1 VTLSNTKSAPQQL
14 LLVGAPSLFVVLWS
28 TGYIS
33 ARLGLPYAEAGTFLM
48 MRFALAALFMVAL
61 VVASRAPLPTS
72 FREWAHCAVVGAL
85 VHGLYLYGGFASI
98 QEGLTPTTI
107 AVVVG
112 MQPVITAVLIA
123 PILGE
128 AVDIRQWGGFFLGTV
143 GVVLVIVANFASIGF
158 GSGAPAVFLSLICVL
173 SISVGTLYQKRFC
186 ASVDLRSGTMIQLIV
201 AAVMM
206 WGISSWFETGHVE
219 WTGTFVFALLWSV
232 LVLSVGAYTLLWWL
246 VRRKRATNVVS
257 LFFLM
262 PPVTAV
268 FDWLLFD
275 QRVSLITL
283 MGIVIAVAGI
293 VIVIRYG
300 PSSSSATSR
309 AQ

>member
-1 VTLSNTKSAPQQL
+1 MTLLNTKPIPQQL

-48 MRFALAALFMVAL
+48 MRFALAAIVMGAL
-61 VVASRAPLPTS
+61 VVVSRAPLPAS

-107 AVVVG
+107 AVVVS
-112 MQPVITAVLIA
+112 MQPVITAVLIG

-128 AVDIRQWGGFFLGTV
+128 AVNIRQWGGFFLGTV

-158 GSGAPAVFLSLICVL
+158 GSGAPAVFLSLLCVL

-186 ASVDLRSGTMIQLIV
+186 ASVDLRSGTMIQLII

-219 WTGTFVFALLWSV
+219 WTGTFVFALMWSV
-232 LVLSVGAYTLLWWL
+232 LVLSVGAYTLLRWL
-246 VRRKRATNVVS
+246 VRRNAATNVVS

-275 QRVSLITL
+275 QKVSLITL
-283 MGIVIAVAGI
+283 MGIAIAVAGI
-293 VIVIRYG
+293 AIVIRYG
-300 PSSSSATSR
+300 PQSSSAGSP

>member
-48 MRFALAALFMVAL
+48 MRFALAAIFMAAF

-128 AVDIRQWGGFFLGTV
+128 AVNIRQWGGFFLGTV

-186 ASVDLRSGTMIQLIV
+186 ASVDLRSGTMIQLIM

-246 VRRKRATNVVS
+246 VRRKTATNVVS

-300 PSSSSATSR
+300 PPSSSATSR

>member
-1 VTLSNTKSAPQQL
+1 MTLLNTKPIPQQL

-48 MRFALAALFMVAL
+48 MRFALAAIVMVAL
-61 VVASRAPLPTS
+61 VVVSRAPLPAS

-112 MQPVITAVLIA
+112 MQPVITAVLIG

-128 AVDIRQWGGFFLGTV
+128 AVKIRQWGGCFLGTG

-158 GSGAPAVFLSLICVL
+158 GSGAPAVFLSLLCVL

-186 ASVDLRSGTMIQLIV
+186 ASVDLRSGTMIQLTM

-219 WTGTFVFALLWSV
+219 WTGTFVFALMWSV

-246 VRRKRATNVVS
+246 VRRNAATNVVS

-283 MGIVIAVAGI
+283 MGIAIAVAGI
-293 VIVIRYG
+293 AIVIRYG
-300 PSSSSATSR
+300 PQSSSAASP
-309 AQ
+309 AH

>member
-1 VTLSNTKSAPQQL
+1 MTLLNTKPIPQQL

-48 MRFALAALFMVAL
+48 MRFALAAIFMVAL

-112 MQPVITAVLIA
+112 MQPVITAVLIG

-128 AVDIRQWGGFFLGTV
+128 AVNIRQWGGFFLGTV

-158 GSGAPAVFLSLICVL
+158 GSGAPAVFLSLLCVL

-186 ASVDLRSGTMIQLIV
+186 ASVDLRSGTMIQLIM

-219 WTGTFVFALLWSV
+219 WTGTFVFALMWSV

-246 VRRKRATNVVS
+246 VRRKAATNVVS

-268 FDWLLFD
+268 FDWLLFE
-275 QRVSLITL
+275 QKVSLITL
-283 MGIVIAVAGI
+283 MGIAIAVAGI
-293 VIVIRYG
+293 AIVIRYG
-300 PSSSSATSR
+300 PQSSVASSNK
-309 AQ
+309 

>member
-1 VTLSNTKSAPQQL
+1 MTLLNTKPIPQQL

-48 MRFALAALFMVAL
+48 MRFALAAIVMVAL
-61 VVASRAPLPTS
+61 VVVSRAPLPAS

-112 MQPVITAVLIA
+112 MQPVITAVLIG

-128 AVDIRQWGGFFLGTV
+128 AVNIRQWGGFFLGTV

-158 GSGAPAVFLSLICVL
+158 GSGAPAVFLSLLCVL

-186 ASVDLRSGTMIQLIV
+186 ASVDLRSGTMIQLII

-219 WTGTFVFALLWSV
+219 WTGTFVFALMWSV

-246 VRRKRATNVVS
+246 VRRKAATNVVS

-268 FDWLLFD
+268 FDWLLFE
-275 QRVSLITL
+275 QKVSLITL
-283 MGIVIAVAGI
+283 MGIAIAVAGI
-293 VIVIRYG
+293 AIVIRYG
-300 PSSSSATSR
+300 PQSSSAASP

>member
-1 VTLSNTKSAPQQL
+1 LSNTKPVPQQL

-48 MRFALAALFMVAL
+48 MRFALAAIFMVAL

-112 MQPVITAVLIA
+112 MQPVITAVLIG

-128 AVDIRQWGGFFLGTV
+128 AVNIRQWGGFFLGTV

-158 GSGAPAVFLSLICVL
+158 GSGAPAVFLSLLCVM

-186 ASVDLRSGTMIQLIV
+186 ASVDLRSGTMIQLIM
-201 AAVMM
+201 AALMM
-206 WGISSWFETGHVE
+206 WGISSWLETGHVE
-219 WTGTFVFALLWSV
+219 WTGTFVFALMWSV

-246 VRRKRATNVVS
+246 VRRKAATNVVS

-268 FDWLLFD
+268 FDWLLFE
-275 QRVSLITL
+275 QKVSLITL
-283 MGIVIAVAGI
+283 MGIAIAVAGI
-293 VIVIRYG
+293 AIVIRYG
-300 PSSSSATSR
+300 PQPSSAASPT
-309 AQ
+309 Q

>member
-1 VTLSNTKSAPQQL
+1 MTLSNTKSAPQQL

-48 MRFALAALFMVAL
+48 MRFALAAIVMVAL
-61 VVASRAPLPTS
+61 VVVSRAPLPAS

-112 MQPVITAVLIA
+112 MQPVITAVLIG

-128 AVDIRQWGGFFLGTV
+128 AVNIRQWGGFFLGTV

-158 GSGAPAVFLSLICVL
+158 GSGAPAVFLSLLCVL

-186 ASVDLRSGTMIQLIV
+186 ASVDLRSGTMIQLII

-246 VRRKRATNVVS
+246 VRRKTATNVVS

-283 MGIVIAVAGI
+283 MGIAIAVAGI
-293 VIVIRYG
+293 AIVIRYG
-300 PSSSSATSR
+300 PQSSSAASP

>member
-1 VTLSNTKSAPQQL
+1 MTLLNTKPIPQQL

-48 MRFALAALFMVAL
+48 MRFALAAIVMVAL
-61 VVASRAPLPTS
+61 VVVSRAPLPAS

-112 MQPVITAVLIA
+112 MQPVITAVLIG

-128 AVDIRQWGGFFLGTV
+128 AVNIRQWGGFFLGTV

-158 GSGAPAVFLSLICVL
+158 GSGAPAVFLSLLCVL

-186 ASVDLRSGTMIQLIV
+186 ASVDLRSGTMIQLII

-219 WTGTFVFALLWSV
+219 WTGTFVFALMWSV

-246 VRRKRATNVVS
+246 VRRKTATNVVS

-283 MGIVIAVAGI
+283 MGIAIAVAGI
-293 VIVIRYG
+293 AIVIRYG
-300 PSSSSATSR
+300 PQSSSAASP

>member
-1 VTLSNTKSAPQQL
+1 MTLSNTKSAPQQL

-246 VRRKRATNVVS
+246 VRRKTATNVVS

>member
-1 VTLSNTKSAPQQL
+1 MTLLNTKPIPQQL

-48 MRFALAALFMVAL
+48 MRFALAAIVMVAL
-61 VVASRAPLPTS
+61 VVVSRAPLPPS
-72 FREWAHCAVVGAL
+72 FREWVHCAVVGAL

-112 MQPVITAVLIA
+112 MQPVITAVLIG

-128 AVDIRQWGGFFLGTV
+128 AVNIRQWGGFFLGTV

-158 GSGAPAVFLSLICVL
+158 GSGAPAVFLSLLCVL

-186 ASVDLRSGTMIQLIV
+186 ASLDLRSGTMIQLIM

-219 WTGTFVFALLWSV
+219 WTGTFVFALMWSV

-246 VRRKRATNVVS
+246 VRRNAATNVVS

-283 MGIVIAVAGI
+283 MGIAIAVAGI
-293 VIVIRYG
+293 AIVIRYG
-300 PSSSSATSR
+300 PQSSSAASP

>member
-1 VTLSNTKSAPQQL
+1 MTLSNTKPVPQQL

-48 MRFALAALFMVAL
+48 MRFALAAIVMVAL
-61 VVASRAPLPTS
+61 VVVSRAPLPTS

-112 MQPVITAVLIA
+112 MQPVITAVLIG

-128 AVDIRQWGGFFLGTV
+128 AVNIRQWGGFFLGTV

-158 GSGAPAVFLSLICVL
+158 GSGAPAVFLSLLCVM

-186 ASVDLRSGTMIQLIV
+186 ASVDLRSGTMIQLIM
-201 AAVMM
+201 AALMM
-206 WGISSWFETGHVE
+206 WGISSWLETGHVE
-219 WTGTFVFALLWSV
+219 WTGTFVFALMWSV

-246 VRRKRATNVVS
+246 VRRKAATNVVS

-268 FDWLLFD
+268 FDWLLFE
-275 QRVSLITL
+275 QKVSLITL
-283 MGIVIAVAGI
+283 MGIAIAVAGI
-293 VIVIRYG
+293 AIVIRYG
-300 PSSSSATSR
+300 PQPSSAASPT
-309 AQ
+309 Q

>member
-1 VTLSNTKSAPQQL
+1 MTLLNTKPIPQQL

-48 MRFALAALFMVAL
+48 MRFALAAIVMVAL
-61 VVASRAPLPTS
+61 VVVSRAPLPAS

-112 MQPVITAVLIA
+112 MQPVITAVLIG

-128 AVDIRQWGGFFLGTV
+128 AVNIRQWGGFFLGTV

-158 GSGAPAVFLSLICVL
+158 GSGAPAVFLSLLCVL

-186 ASVDLRSGTMIQLIV
+186 ASVDLRSGTMIQLIM

-219 WTGTFVFALLWSV
+219 WTGTFVFALMWSV

-246 VRRKRATNVVS
+246 VRRNAATNVVS

-268 FDWLLFD
+268 FDWLFFD

-283 MGIVIAVAGI
+283 MGIAIAVAGI
-293 VIVIRYG
+293 AIVIRYG
-300 PSSSSATSR
+300 PQSSSAASP
-309 AQ
+309 AK

>member
-1 VTLSNTKSAPQQL
+1 MTLSNTKPVPQQL

-48 MRFALAALFMVAL
+48 MRFALAAIVMVAL
-61 VVASRAPLPTS
+61 VVVSRAPLPAS
-72 FREWAHCAVVGAL
+72 FREWVHCVVVGAL

-112 MQPVITAVLIA
+112 MQPVITAVLIG

-128 AVDIRQWGGFFLGTV
+128 AVNIRQWGGFFLGTV

-158 GSGAPAVFLSLICVL
+158 GSGAPAVFLSLLCVL

-186 ASVDLRSGTMIQLIV
+186 ASVDLRSGTMIQLIM
-201 AAVMM
+201 AALMM
-206 WGISSWFETGHVE
+206 WGISSWLETGHVE
-219 WTGTFVFALLWSV
+219 WTGTFVFALMWSV

-246 VRRKRATNVVS
+246 VRRKAATNVVS

-275 QRVSLITL
+275 QKVSLITL
-283 MGIVIAVAGI
+283 MGIAIAVAGI
-293 VIVIRYG
+293 AIVIRYG
-300 PSSSSATSR
+300 PQSSSAASP

>member
-1 VTLSNTKSAPQQL
+1 MTLSNTKSAPQQL

-48 MRFALAALFMVAL
+48 MRFALAAIFMVAL

-128 AVDIRQWGGFFLGTV
+128 AVNIRQWGGFFLGTV

-186 ASVDLRSGTMIQLIV
+186 ASVDLRSGTMIQLIM

-246 VRRKRATNVVS
+246 VRRKTATNVVS

-300 PSSSSATSR
+300 PPPSSATSR

>member
-1 VTLSNTKSAPQQL
+1 
-14 LLVGAPSLFVVLWS
+14 
-28 TGYIS
+28 
-33 ARLGLPYAEAGTFLM
+33 
-48 MRFALAALFMVAL
+48 MVAL
-61 VVASRAPLPTS
+61 VVVSRAPLPAS

-112 MQPVITAVLIA
+112 MQPVITAVLIG

-128 AVDIRQWGGFFLGTV
+128 AVNIRQWGGFFLGTV

-158 GSGAPAVFLSLICVL
+158 GSGAPAVFLSLLCVL

-186 ASVDLRSGTMIQLIV
+186 ASVDLRSGTMIQLIM

-219 WTGTFVFALLWSV
+219 WTGTFVFALMWSV

-246 VRRKRATNVVS
+246 VRRNAATNVVS

-275 QRVSLITL
+275 ETVSLITL
-283 MGIVIAVAGI
+283 MGIAIAVAGI
-293 VIVIRYG
+293 AIVIRYG
-300 PSSSSATSR
+300 PQSSSAASP
-309 AQ
+309 AK

>member
-1 VTLSNTKSAPQQL
+1 MTLSNTKPVPQQL

-48 MRFALAALFMVAL
+48 MRFALAAVFMVAL
-61 VVASRAPLPTS
+61 VVVSRAPLPAS
-72 FREWAHCAVVGAL
+72 FREWVHCVVVGAL

-112 MQPVITAVLIA
+112 MQPVITAVLIG

-128 AVDIRQWGGFFLGTV
+128 AVNIRQWGGFFLGTV

-158 GSGAPAVFLSLICVL
+158 GSGAPAVFLSLLCVM

-186 ASVDLRSGTMIQLIV
+186 ASVDLRSGTMIQLIM

-206 WGISSWFETGHVE
+206 WGISSWLETGHVE
-219 WTGTFVFALLWSV
+219 WTGTFVFALMWSV

-246 VRRKRATNVVS
+246 VRRKAATNVVS

-275 QRVSLITL
+275 QKVSLITL
-283 MGIVIAVAGI
+283 MGIAIAVAGI

-300 PSSSSATSR
+300 PQPSSAASP

>member
-1 VTLSNTKSAPQQL
+1 MTLSNTKLAPQQL

-48 MRFALAALFMVAL
+48 LRFALAAIFMVAL

-72 FREWAHCAVVGAL
+72 FREWAHCAVAGAL

-112 MQPVITAVLIA
+112 MQPVITAVLIG

-128 AVDIRQWGGFFLGTV
+128 AVNIRQWGGFFLGTV

-158 GSGAPAVFLSLICVL
+158 GSGAPAVFLSLLCVL
-173 SISVGTLYQKRFC
+173 SISIGTLYQKRFC
-186 ASVDLRSGTMIQLIV
+186 ASVDLRSGTMIQLIM

-206 WGISSWFETGHVE
+206 WGISSWFETGYVE
-219 WTGTFVFALLWSV
+219 WTGTFVFALMWSV

-246 VRRKRATNVVS
+246 VRRKTATNVVS

-275 QRVSLITL
+275 QRVSLVTM
-283 MGIVIAVAGI
+283 MGIAIAVAGI
-293 VIVIRYG
+293 AIVIRYG
-300 PSSSSATSR
+300 PQSSSAASP

>member
-1 VTLSNTKSAPQQL
+1 MTLSNTKPVPQQL

-48 MRFALAALFMVAL
+48 MRFALAAIFMIAL

-112 MQPVITAVLIA
+112 MQPVITAVLIG

-128 AVDIRQWGGFFLGTV
+128 AVNIRQWGGFFLGTV

-158 GSGAPAVFLSLICVL
+158 GSGAPAVFLSLLCVL

-186 ASVDLRSGTMIQLIV
+186 ASVDLRSGTMIQLIM

-206 WGISSWFETGHVE
+206 WGISSWLETGHVE
-219 WTGTFVFALLWSV
+219 WTGTFVFALMWSV

-246 VRRKRATNVVS
+246 VRRKAATNVVS

-275 QRVSLITL
+275 QKVSLITL
-283 MGIVIAVAGI
+283 MGIAIAVAGI

-300 PSSSSATSR
+300 PQPSSAASP

>member
-1 VTLSNTKSAPQQL
+1 MTLSNTKSAPQQL

-48 MRFALAALFMVAL
+48 MRFALAAIFMAAF

-128 AVDIRQWGGFFLGTV
+128 AVNIRQWGGFFLGTV
-143 GVVLVIVANFASIGF
+143 GVVLVIVANFTSIGF

-186 ASVDLRSGTMIQLIV
+186 ASVDLRPGTMIQLIM

-246 VRRKRATNVVS
+246 VRRKTATNVVS

-300 PSSSSATSR
+300 PPSSSATSR

>member
-1 VTLSNTKSAPQQL
+1 MTLLNTKPIPQQL

-48 MRFALAALFMVAL
+48 MRFALAAIVMVAL
-61 VVASRAPLPTS
+61 VVVSRAPLPAS

-112 MQPVITAVLIA
+112 MQPVITAVLIG

-128 AVDIRQWGGFFLGTV
+128 AVNIRQWGGFFLGTV

-158 GSGAPAVFLSLICVL
+158 GSGAPAVFLSLLCVL

-186 ASVDLRSGTMIQLIV
+186 ASLDLRSGTMIQLIM

-219 WTGTFVFALLWSV
+219 WTGTFVFALMWSV

-246 VRRKRATNVVS
+246 VRRKAATNVVS

-275 QRVSLITL
+275 ETVSLITL
-283 MGIVIAVAGI
+283 MGIAIAVAGI
-293 VIVIRYG
+293 AIVIRYG
-300 PSSSSATSR
+300 PQSSSAASP

>member
-1 VTLSNTKSAPQQL
+1 VTLLDTKPIPQQL

-48 MRFALAALFMVAL
+48 MRFALAAIVMVAL
-61 VVASRAPLPTS
+61 VVVSRAPLPAS

-112 MQPVITAVLIA
+112 MQPVITAVLIG

-128 AVDIRQWGGFFLGTV
+128 AVNIRQWGGFFLGTV

-158 GSGAPAVFLSLICVL
+158 GSGAPAVFLSLLCVL

-186 ASVDLRSGTMIQLIV
+186 ASVDLRSGTMIQLII

-219 WTGTFVFALLWSV
+219 WTGTFVFALMWSV

-246 VRRKRATNVVS
+246 VRRKTATNVVS

-275 QRVSLITL
+275 ETVSLITL
-283 MGIVIAVAGI
+283 MGIAITVAGI
-293 VIVIRYG
+293 AIVIRYG
-300 PSSSSATSR
+300 PQSSPAASP

>member
-1 VTLSNTKSAPQQL
+1 MTLSNTKSAPQQL

-48 MRFALAALFMVAL
+48 MRFALAAIFMVAL

-128 AVDIRQWGGFFLGTV
+128 AVNIRQWGGFFLGTV
-143 GVVLVIVANFASIGF
+143 GVVLVIVANFTSIGF

-246 VRRKRATNVVS
+246 VRRKTATNVVS

-300 PSSSSATSR
+300 PPSSSATSR
-309 AQ
+309 VQ

>member
-1 VTLSNTKSAPQQL
+1 MTLSNTKSAPQQL

-48 MRFALAALFMVAL
+48 MRFALAAIFMAAF

-72 FREWAHCAVVGAL
+72 LREWAHCAVVGAL

-128 AVDIRQWGGFFLGTV
+128 AVNIRQWGGFFLGTV

-186 ASVDLRSGTMIQLIV
+186 ASVDLRSGTMIQLIM

-246 VRRKRATNVVS
+246 VRRKTATNVVS

-300 PSSSSATSR
+300 PPPSSATSR

>member
-1 VTLSNTKSAPQQL
+1 MTLLNTKPIPQQL

-48 MRFALAALFMVAL
+48 MRFALAAIVMVAL
-61 VVASRAPLPTS
+61 VVASRAPLPAS

-112 MQPVITAVLIA
+112 MQPVITAVLIG

-128 AVDIRQWGGFFLGTV
+128 AVNIRQWGGFFLGTV

-158 GSGAPAVFLSLICVL
+158 GSGAPAVFLSLLCVL

-186 ASVDLRSGTMIQLIV
+186 ASVDLRSGTMIQLII

-219 WTGTFVFALLWSV
+219 WTGTFVFALMWSV

-246 VRRKRATNVVS
+246 VRRKTATNVVS

-300 PSSSSATSR
+300 PPPSSATSR
-309 AQ
+309 VQ

>member
-1 VTLSNTKSAPQQL
+1 MTLSNTKLAPQQL

-48 MRFALAALFMVAL
+48 LRFALAAIFMVAL

-72 FREWAHCAVVGAL
+72 FREWAHCAVAGAL

-112 MQPVITAVLIA
+112 MQPVITAVLIG

-128 AVDIRQWGGFFLGTV
+128 AVNIRQWGGFFLGTV

-158 GSGAPAVFLSLICVL
+158 GSGAPAVFLSLLCVL
-173 SISVGTLYQKRFC
+173 SISIGTLYQKRFC
-186 ASVDLRSGTMIQLIV
+186 ASVDLRSGTMIQLIM

-206 WGISSWFETGHVE
+206 WGISSWFETGYVE
-219 WTGTFVFALLWSV
+219 WTGTFVFALMWSV

-246 VRRKRATNVVS
+246 VRRKTATNVVS

-268 FDWLLFD
+268 FDWLFFD

-300 PSSSSATSR
+300 PQSSSAASR

>member
-48 MRFALAALFMVAL
+48 MRFALAAIFMAAF

-128 AVDIRQWGGFFLGTV
+128 AVNIRQWGGFFLGTV

-186 ASVDLRSGTMIQLIV
+186 ASVDLRSGTMIQLIM

-246 VRRKRATNVVS
+246 VRRKTATNVVS

-275 QRVSLITL
+275 QRVALITL

-300 PSSSSATSR
+300 PPSSSATSR

>member
-1 VTLSNTKSAPQQL
+1 VTLSNTKPVPQQL

-28 TGYIS
+28 TGYMS

-48 MRFALAALFMVAL
+48 MRFALAAIFMVAL

-112 MQPVITAVLIA
+112 MQPVITAVLIG

-128 AVDIRQWGGFFLGTV
+128 AVNIRQWGGFFLGTV
-143 GVVLVIVANFASIGF
+143 GVVLVIVANFTSIGF
-158 GSGAPAVFLSLICVL
+158 GGGAPAVFLSLICVL

-186 ASVDLRSGTMIQLIV
+186 ASVDLRSGTMIQLIM

-206 WGISSWFETGHVE
+206 WGVSSWLETGHVE

-246 VRRKRATNVVS
+246 VRRKTATNVVS

-293 VIVIRYG
+293 VIVIRCG
-300 PSSSSATSR
+300 PPSSSATSR

>member
-1 VTLSNTKSAPQQL
+1 MTLSNTKPVPQQL

-48 MRFALAALFMVAL
+48 MRFALAAIFMVAL
-61 VVASRAPLPTS
+61 VVVSRAPLPTS

-112 MQPVITAVLIA
+112 MQPVITAVLIG

-128 AVDIRQWGGFFLGTV
+128 AVNIRQWGGFFLGTV

-158 GSGAPAVFLSLICVL
+158 GSGAPAVFLSLLCVL

-186 ASVDLRSGTMIQLIV
+186 ASVDLRSGTMIQLIM

-206 WGISSWFETGHVE
+206 WGISSWLETGHVE
-219 WTGTFVFALLWSV
+219 WTGTFVFALMWSV

-246 VRRKRATNVVS
+246 VRRKAATNVVS

-275 QRVSLITL
+275 QKVSLITL
-283 MGIVIAVAGI
+283 MGIAIAVAGI
-293 VIVIRYG
+293 AIVIRYG
-300 PSSSSATSR
+300 PQPSSAASPT
-309 AQ
+309 Q

>member
-1 VTLSNTKSAPQQL
+1 MTLSNTKPVPQQL

-48 MRFALAALFMVAL
+48 MRFALAAIFMVAL
-61 VVASRAPLPTS
+61 VVVSRAPLPTR

-112 MQPVITAVLIA
+112 MQPVITAVLIG

-128 AVDIRQWGGFFLGTV
+128 AVNIRQWGGFFLGTV

-158 GSGAPAVFLSLICVL
+158 GSGAPAVFLSLLCVL

-186 ASVDLRSGTMIQLIV
+186 ASVDLRSGTMIQLIM

-206 WGISSWFETGHVE
+206 WGISSWLETGHVE
-219 WTGTFVFALLWSV
+219 WTGTFVFALMWSV

-246 VRRKRATNVVS
+246 VRRKAATNVVS

-275 QRVSLITL
+275 QKVSLITL
-283 MGIVIAVAGI
+283 MGIAIAVAGI
-293 VIVIRYG
+293 AIVIRYG
-300 PSSSSATSR
+300 PQPSSAASPT
-309 AQ
+309 Q

>member
-1 VTLSNTKSAPQQL
+1 MTLSNTKSAPQQL

-128 AVDIRQWGGFFLGTV
+128 AVNIRQWGGFFLGTV
-143 GVVLVIVANFASIGF
+143 GVVLVIVANFTSIGF

-186 ASVDLRSGTMIQLIV
+186 ASVDLRSGTMIQLIM

-206 WGISSWFETGHVE
+206 WGISSWLETGHVE

-246 VRRKRATNVVS
+246 VRRKTATNVVS

-300 PSSSSATSR
+300 PPSSSATSR

>member
-1 VTLSNTKSAPQQL
+1 MTLSNTKLAPQQL

-48 MRFALAALFMVAL
+48 MRFALAAIFMAAF

-128 AVDIRQWGGFFLGTV
+128 AVNIRQWGGFFLGTV
-143 GVVLVIVANFASIGF
+143 GVVLVIVANFTSIGF

-186 ASVDLRSGTMIQLIV
+186 ASVDLRSGTMIQLIM

-246 VRRKRATNVVS
+246 VRRKAATNVVS

-283 MGIVIAVAGI
+283 MGIAIAVAGI
-293 VIVIRYG
+293 AIVIRYG
-300 PSSSSATSR
+300 PQSSSAASP

>member
-1 VTLSNTKSAPQQL
+1 MTLLNTKPIPQQL

-48 MRFALAALFMVAL
+48 MRFALAAIVMVVL
-61 VVASRAPLPTS
+61 VVVSRAPLPAS

-112 MQPVITAVLIA
+112 MQPVITAVLIG

-128 AVDIRQWGGFFLGTV
+128 AVNIRQWGGFFLGTV

-158 GSGAPAVFLSLICVL
+158 GSGAPAVFLSLLCVL

-186 ASVDLRSGTMIQLIV
+186 ASVDLRSGTMIQLIM
-201 AAVMM
+201 AALMM
-206 WGISSWFETGHVE
+206 WGISSWLETGHVE
-219 WTGTFVFALLWSV
+219 WTGTFVFALMWSV

-246 VRRKRATNVVS
+246 VRRKAATNVVS

-262 PPVTAV
+262 PPVTAG
-268 FDWLLFD
+268 FDWLLFE
-275 QRVSLITL
+275 QKVSLITM
-283 MGIVIAVAGI
+283 MGIAIAVAGI
-293 VIVIRYG
+293 AIVIRYG
-300 PSSSSATSR
+300 PQPSSAASPT
-309 AQ
+309 Q

>member
-1 VTLSNTKSAPQQL
+1 MTLSNTKSAPQQL

>member
-1 VTLSNTKSAPQQL
+1 MTLLNTKPIPQQL

-48 MRFALAALFMVAL
+48 MRFALAAIFMAAF

-128 AVDIRQWGGFFLGTV
+128 AVNIRQWGGFFLGTV
-143 GVVLVIVANFASIGF
+143 GVVLVIVANFTSIGF

-186 ASVDLRSGTMIQLIV
+186 ASVDLRSGTMIQLIM

-206 WGISSWFETGHVE
+206 WGISTWLETGHVE

-246 VRRKRATNVVS
+246 VRRKTATNVVS

-300 PSSSSATSR
+300 PPSSATSR